1 MPMSNRNH
9 DKGLASRYI
18 TKKALGKYPPWRGYG
33 VTDSLSEK
41 RFFRFALHT
50 EEDVSLSLVD
60 LEMREA
66 LFTGE
71 IFPSTLS
78 LQKTN
83 NVISFLLPHTSLVPL
98 TKALPSMEETKAR
111 DTMTELF
118 TAILPHLEKGCYF
131 GNLAPEAIVLAG
143 KDLKVLPTAYLLPFE
158 MLAHLR
164 GKPILFG
171 GLDAAMRRDLESIGR
186 LLDIFVLYMP
196 DKTAKEGRAL
206 SKRLHSFSHDM
217 TREDSF
223 HLMDDLI
230 SFAGLEHMEPFVPP
244 GMIPPYIVP
253 KTAMGLMKKAAERA
267 AGGENQLVI
276 LKGVGGEG
284 KSRFVREATEH
295 LTADWGFERG
305 AILSDQDL
313 FQDIGSGSFD
323 DGHGFIA
330 IDDHSQEPLVSCHII
345 DRLCRN
351 LASCP
356 LSVVVVN
363 NESPDYFVSSLTD
376 ECRRQNF
383 PATHIPLEPL
393 GRQEKRRTAENIAA
407 SIKKKMATREESP
420 LSLMVLET
428 LAASGHRGKHASG
441 PLASLTEEDRSILNF
456 IAVFNFEMPL
466 KILQNVFSTSG
477 NSIYE
482 SIMKLRALGLVEAK
496 SEDSI
501 LSNGEVSLLY
511 KLSGRTLAAYVL
523 KKIPKR
529 RREQIHRNIALILE
543 EIENAP
549 TLYIFHH
556 LAEGGE
562 KELAAIKGYELFKSL
577 LGRENLSA
585 INCFNESYLHKKLD
599 RHLPIETRFNLL
611 LELGNYFSLIGNM
624 ARAEHFYRRC
634 REDISSKEMA
644 AEFRTLA
651 VEAVRKECEILEKR
665 GEFLKAEKLL
675 DRTLDMHGE
684 HLRSNERAKL
694 YNDLAWVHYR
704 LGLFDKSHEN
714 CLLVHKLLDEKK
726 YPLEIAQTYNLMG
739 TINWNRSQYEDAVT
753 CHRKCLALREHCN
766 EEIGVSTSH
775 NNLGL
780 VYRSMGKLN
789 DALGCFKKSMEI
801 KKRHNNLP
809 GLAAAYLNI
818 ALVYLDLEQLNEAE
832 KSCLTATRLAEDIGN
847 QQLLAEAYGTLGEI
861 HFLKGRFNS
870 ARDYFYKDL
879 HICQKTKSQREK
891 AVVFRRLCELALEEG
906 NHEESRKL
914 LEKANSLNKVIGSRL
929 ESCLINILEARL
941 LLAEGKREQGKRLLE
956 GVNLELSLLG
966 RKTTAMLTAAE
977 IGHLYLEE
985 GNEPLAREYM
995 LRAISILGDSENIP
1009 RSVQALITAL
1019 ESESAKS
1026 LDQIKSD
1033 TDRLNVLCRLTSI
1046 IRTIH
1051 DPDKLYNLIVET
1063 AMKITDMNRAALILQ
1078 GEEIESFR
1086 ILAAGGVSSKQQIL
1100 PDSNVSALLDI
1111 TKQLGYP
1118 LDASNVTLP
1127 DDKVSEAFLK
1137 KYQSIICIPLW
1148 IEDEVTGFLYLDSTS
1163 KTAGTNEED
1172 HSFLIAFSQQ
1182 VALGLEKILL
1192 SEKIKSIERT
1202 KPIRPSGVKPKDR
1215 DAFKEIVGSSPAI
1228 KHIFKLIND
1237 IKDMDMSVLLIG
1249 ENGTGK
1255 DLFAKAIHY
1264 NSHRRDKPFVS
1275 LNCAVIPP
1283 ELIASELFGHEKG
1296 AYTGAHIQRIGHFEA
1311 ARDGTI
1317 LLNEIRDLPL
1327 KLQPT
1332 LLRVLEEQKFYRL
1345 GDRKE
1350 ITTNARVIA
1359 ATNVDLLELIKKQ
1372 QFRIDLYHRLN
1383 IFPIRIPALR
1393 DRKDDIE
1400 PLCNHFLATYCNIY
1414 NIPIKTIASAA
1425 LAYFFEY
1432 DWPGNVRELENVIN
1446 RLVITSKRDTILVE
1460 DLPDDILR
1468 QPRAETMSLSP
1479 TLEDA
1484 VENLID
1490 TIKSNDMEP
1499 SMQLLQYEIAH
1510 QVFERTG
1517 SAQETAAILKVSKP
1531 TIYKWLRMYDEKN
1544 KK

>member
-1 MPMSNRNH
+1 MSGKNY
-9 DKGLASRYI
+9 DKVLASRYI
-18 TKKALGKYPPWRGYG
+18 TKKVLGNYPPWQGYN

-41 RFFRFALHT
+41 SYFRFALHT
-50 EEDVSLSLVD
+50 EEKVSLSLVD

-66 LFTGE
+66 LFSGE
-71 IFPSTLS
+71 IFTSTLS

-83 NVISFLLPHTSLVPL
+83 NVISFLLPYTSIVPL
-98 TKALPSMEETKAR
+98 TKALPSMETAKVRE
-111 DTMTELF
+111 TMTLLF
-118 TAILPHLEKGCYF
+118 AGILPLLERGYYF
-131 GNLAPEAIVLAG
+131 GNLAPQAIVLAG
-143 KDLKVLPTAYLLPFE
+143 KDLKVLPTTYLLPFE
-158 MLAHLR
+158 SLAHLR
-164 GKPILFG
+164 GEPMLVG
-171 GLDAAMRRDLESIGR
+171 DLGAAMRRDLESIGH
-186 LLDIFVLYMP
+186 LLDTFALYMSE
-196 DKTAKEGRAL
+196 KAAKQGRSL
-206 SKRLHSFSHDM
+206 SKRLRSFSHDM
-217 TREDSF
+217 TSEDCYR
-223 HLMDDLI
+223 LMADLLT
-230 SFAGLEHMEPFVPP
+230 FVGLEQPEPFVMP
-244 GMIPPYIVP
+244 GMIPPFLPP
-253 KTAMGLMKKAAERA
+253 KSAIGMMKKAAEKA
-267 AGGENQLVI
+267 ADGENQLVI
-276 LKGVGGEG
+276 LKGEGGEG
-284 KSRFVREATEH
+284 KSRFVRETAER
-295 LTADWGFERG
+295 LTADWGFEQG
-305 AILSDQDL
+305 TILSDQDL
-313 FQDIGSGSFD
+313 FQDTGLNSLD
-323 DGHGFIA
+323 DGHGFVI
-330 IDDHSQEPLVSCHII
+330 IDDHSQEPLISCHVI

-356 LSVVVVN
+356 LNVIVVN
-363 NESPDYFVSSLTD
+363 NESPDYFISSLTD
-376 ECRRQNF
+376 ECHSKSVSI
-383 PATHIPLEPL
+383 THITLGPLSL
-393 GRQEKRRTAENIAA
+393 QEKRKAAESLAAARKNTTA
-407 SIKKKMATREESP
+407 KREELP
-420 LSLMVLET
+420 LALMVLEAQT
-428 LAASGHRGKHASG
+428 DSQSRGKRASG
-441 PLASLTEEDRSILNF
+441 PLSSLTDEDRSILNF
-456 IAVFNFEMPL
+456 MAVFNFEMPL

-477 NSIYE
+477 NGMYK
-482 SIMKLRALGLVEAK
+482 SIMRLRALGLVEAK

-501 LSNGEVSLLY
+501 LSNGEISLLY
-511 KLSGRTLAAYVL
+511 KLSGRTLAAHVL

-543 EIENAP
+543 EIEDTP

-556 LAEGGE
+556 LALGGE

-577 LGRENLSA
+577 LERGNLSA
-585 INCFNESYLHKKLD
+585 INCFNESYLHEKLD
-599 RHLPIETRFNLL
+599 RHLPTETRFNLL

-624 ARAEHFYRRC
+624 ARAEQFYRRC
-634 REDISSKEMA
+634 REDISSKELA

-675 DRTLDMHGE
+675 ERTFETHGE
-684 HLRSNERAKL
+684 HLLSNERAKL

-739 TINWNRSQYEDAVT
+739 TINWNRSMYEDAVT
-753 CHRKCLALREHCN
+753 CHRKCLALRERCN
-766 EEIGVSTSH
+766 EEIGVSTSN

-789 DALGCFKKSMEI
+789 DALDCFKKSMEI

-832 KSCLTATRLAEDIGN
+832 ESCLTATRLAEDIGN

-891 AVVFRRLCELALEEG
+891 AVVFRRLCELALKEG
-906 NHEESRKL
+906 DHEESRKL
-914 LEKANSLNKVIGSRL
+914 LEQANSLNKIIGSRL
-929 ESCLINILEARL
+929 EACLNNILEAKL

-966 RKTTAMLTAAE
+966 RKTTAVLNATE
-977 IGHLYLEE
+977 IGQLYLEE
-985 GNEPLAREYM
+985 GNEPLAREYL
-995 LRAISILGDSENIP
+995 LRAVSLLGDSENTP
-1009 RSVQALITAL
+1009 GSLQALIDAL
-1019 ESESAKS
+1019 DSESAKS

-1033 TDRLNVLCRLTSI
+1033 SDRFKVLCRLISI

-1051 DPDKLYNLIVET
+1051 DPEKLYGLIAET
-1063 AMKITDMNRAALILQ
+1063 AMKITGMKRAALILQ
-1078 GEEIESFR
+1078 GEEAESYR
-1086 ILAAGGVSSKQQIL
+1086 ILAASGVSSKQRIL
-1100 PDSNVSALLDI
+1100 PDKNVSALLDI

-1127 DDKVSEAFLK
+1127 GNKVSETFLK
-1137 KYQSIICIPLW
+1137 EHPSIICIPLW
-1148 IEDEVTGFLYLDSTS
+1148 IEDKVMGFLYLDSTR
-1163 KTAGTNEED
+1163 KNAGTNEED

-1192 SEKIKSIERT
+1192 TRKIKTIERT
-1202 KPIRPSGVKPKDR
+1202 KPIRSSGAKTKEQNT
-1215 DAFKEIVGSSPAI
+1215 FKEIVGSSPAI

-1264 NSHRRDKPFVS
+1264 NSHRHDKPFVS
-1275 LNCAVIPP
+1275 LNCATIPS

-1296 AYTGAHIQRIGHFEA
+1296 VFTGAHRQRIGHFES

-1317 LLNEIRDLPL
+1317 FLNEIRDLPL
-1327 KLQPT
+1327 NLQPT
-1332 LLRVLEEQKFYRL
+1332 LLRVLEEQKFYL
-1345 GDRKE
+1345 VGGRKE

-1393 DRKDDIE
+1393 ERKDDIE
-1400 PLCNHFLATYCNIY
+1400 PLCNHFLATYCNLY
-1414 NIPIKTIASAA
+1414 NIPLKTIAQAA

-1432 DWPGNVRELENVIN
+1432 DWPGNVRELENVIT

-1460 DLPDDILR
+1460 DLPDNLLSSH
-1468 QPRAETMSLSP
+1468 PRAETMSLSP

-1484 VENLID
+1484 VENLLD
-1490 TIKSNDMEP
+1490 TIKSTNMEP
-1499 SMQLLQYEIAH
+1499 SMQLLQYEIVH
-1510 QVFERTG
+1510 QVYERTG
-1517 SAQETAAILKVSKP
+1517 NVQETARILKVSKP
-1531 TIYKWLRMYDEKN
+1531 TVYKWLRMYEDKN
-1544 KK
+1544 NQ